1 MKCILRFI
9 TQGIIFFKKS
19 TCVAKKKKVTRLTV
33 IIFNIVYIHL
43 NNSISVYVQIFF
55 VTFRQDDRREKIK
68 VRKRVCRGECQTSH
82 AQFPSFLN
90 LFFFN
95 VLFKVLTISY
105 IVLKFDDVTFK
116 VVAEKGVT
124 EL

>member
-1 MKCILRFI
+1 M
-9 TQGIIFFKKS
+9 
-19 TCVAKKKKVTRLTV
+19 RLKV
-33 IIFNIVYIHL
+33 IIFNIVYIQLH
-43 NNSISVYVQIFF
+43 NSISVPSKYFLLHSDKM
-55 VTFRQDDRREKIK
+55 TEEKKLKSEREFA
-68 VRKRVCRGECQTSH
+68 EWCQTSH

-105 IVLKFDDVTFK
+105 IVLKFDEVTFK

-124 EL
+124 ELWVH

>member
-1 MKCILRFI
+1 MSKYFLLHSDKM
-9 TQGIIFFKKS
+9 TEEK
-19 TCVAKKKKVTRLTV
+19 
-33 IIFNIVYIHL
+33 
-43 NNSISVYVQIFF
+43 
-55 VTFRQDDRREKIK
+55 KIK

-124 EL
+124 ELWVH